1 MSTPPTKPPGSP
13 VDSPKPV
20 EPTPAPAPTTAPKV
34 IDLPAGKELDDAGAA
49 KLQAAR
55 LVRLI
60 VVAGPPG
67 AGKTTLVTSLYELFQ
82 KKPVGKIAFAGS
94 STLPAFERRCHI
106 SRTASERS
114 VPDTERTPH
123 GEVRYLHLRVGA
135 EDLRH
140 NPLDLLFTDVSG
152 ESFERARD
160 SISECQQLGF
170 LKMADHFLLLMD
182 CEKLIDRVK
191 RWDAANDSMV
201 LLQSCLD
208 SGMLGNNCFV
218 NVLWTKYD
226 LVGAAGDGTHD
237 AFLQKISDE
246 FRKKFEARVGRLTF
260 TKVAARPMGVDSLE
274 FGFGIPELL
283 KEWSND
289 SPRDRAMNLI
299 PEDTAGSRESE
310 KFLTRH
316 LNKVRGT

>member
-1 MSTPPTKPPGSP
+1 MSTPPK
-13 VDSPKPV
+13 
-20 EPTPAPAPTTAPKV
+20 PTPPTAAEPAIAPAAALAPKV
-34 IDLPAGKELDDAGAA
+34 IDVSPGKELDDSGAA
-49 KLQAAR
+49 KLQSAR

-114 VPDTERTPH
+114 VPDTERTPY

-160 SISECQQLGF
+160 SISECRQLGF
-170 LKMADHFLLLMD
+170 LKMTDHFLLLMD

-191 RWDAANDSMV
+191 RWDAANDSMT

-208 SGMLGNNCFV
+208 SGMLSNHCLV

-226 LVGAAGDGTHD
+226 LVEAAGDGTHD
-237 AFLQKISDE
+237 TFFQKIRDE
-246 FRKKFEARVGRLTF
+246 FKKKFEARVGRLTF

-274 FGFGIPELL
+274 FGYGIPELL

-289 SPRDRAMNLI
+289 SPRDRAMNLN

-310 KFLTRH
+310 KFLARH
-316 LNKVRGT
+316 FNKVRG

>member
-1 MSTPPTKPPGSP
+1 MSTPPTKPTAPPPESP
-13 VDSPKPV
+13 QPV
-20 EPTPAPAPTTAPKV
+20 TPPPATVPKV
-34 IDLPAGKELDDAGAA
+34 IDLPAGKELDDAAAA
-49 KLQAAR
+49 KVQAAR
-55 LVRLI
+55 LTRLI

-82 KKPVGKIAFAGS
+82 NKSVGGISFAGS

-114 VPDTERTPH
+114 QPDTERTPY
-123 GEVRYLHLRVGA
+123 GEVRYLHIRVGA
-135 EDLRH
+135 DDLRH

-182 CEKLIDRVK
+182 CEKLIDRLK
-191 RWDAANDSMV
+191 RWDAANHSMS

-208 SGMLGNNCFV
+208 SGMLGSNCFV

-226 LVGAAGDGTHD
+226 LVEAAGDCTHD
-237 AFLQKISDE
+237 TFFQKISEE
-246 FRKKFEARVGRLTF
+246 FKKKFGSRVGRLTF

-274 FGFGIPELL
+274 FGYGIPDLL

-299 PEDTAGSRESE
+299 PEDTTGSRESE
-310 KFLTRH
+310 KYLTRH
-316 LNKVRGT
+316 LDKVREP